1 MNYTIPLLAIFSM
14 SAFSCTHAPHKK
26 KHADTGIPGQ
36 TAYCYSYINNKD
48 SITMNMNIRDNVVT
62 GRLEYRLFEKDSN
75 SGTIKGVIRGD
86 TLFADYSFIS
96 EGTGSV
102 REVAF
107 LRTNDKWVEGFGD
120 MKENNGKMIFTGK
133 SSLQFNGNIV
143 LTEVPCLD

>member
-1 MNYTIPLLAIFSM
+1 
-14 SAFSCTHAPHKK
+14 
-26 KHADTGIPGQ
+26 
-36 TAYCYSYINNKD
+36 
-48 SITMNMNIRDNVVT
+48 MNMNIRDNVVT

-96 EGTGSV
+96 EAKGSV